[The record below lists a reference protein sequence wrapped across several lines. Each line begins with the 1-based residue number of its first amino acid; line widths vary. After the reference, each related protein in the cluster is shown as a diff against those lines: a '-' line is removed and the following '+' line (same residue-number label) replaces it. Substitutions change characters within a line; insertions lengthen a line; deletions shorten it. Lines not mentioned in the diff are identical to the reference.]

1 MSLTCILMVDVTAEL
16 ARPGHQFKIV
26 FNERGAIV
34 APGTLQHDT
43 LRAPGIAYAHD
54 HAGNA
59 LAAMVYGG
67 RIEIR
72 GHGAFAPERVRLIL
86 GRLAELPQLEPLRGH
101 RVTYRGAVL
110 PAFGS
115 SGHG

>member
-1 MSLTCILMVDVTAEL
+1 MAMACVLMLDLTAEL
-16 ARPGHQFKIV
+16 GKPGHQFKMV

-59 LAAMVYGG
+59 LAAMIYAG
-67 RIEIR
+67 RIEVR
-72 GHGAFAPERVRLIL
+72 GHGAFPPERVRSIL
-86 GRLAELPQLEPLRGH
+86 GQLAGIPPLAPLKGH
-101 RVTYRGAVL
+101 RVTYRGAAL
-110 PAFGS
+110 GAFGA
-115 SGHG
+115 